1 MGRMHFRTIRIS
13 VSPVTKIVSGNA
25 AAVAAAAAASA
36 SSTSTGAAG
45 ATGVVGAAGVA
56 GATGV
61 VGATGVAGTDVDIF
75 GGIMFWVTFVAVTNI
90 MFHF

>member
-1 MGRMHFRTIRIS
+1 MVVVI
-13 VSPVTKIVSGNA
+13 N
-25 AAVAAAAAASA
+25 
-36 SSTSTGAAG
+36 
-45 ATGVVGAAGVA
+45 VVGASVLG
-56 GATGV
+56 TGV